1 MTTRMIL
8 GLSVAW
14 LAAAISPAIGAEQ
27 APVPLPRAHAH
38 NDYCHERPLL
48 DALDQGFCSVE
59 ADIFLVDGQLLVAH
73 NRSDVKP
80 ERTLESLYLA
90 SLAARVHANGG
101 RVYRDGPVVTLLIDF
116 KNDGAAMWQVL
127 HKTLQRHK
135 EILTRVEDGR
145 VVEGAVTVV
154 ISGDRPF
161 KEIEATL
168 PRYAGIDGRMTDL
181 DSDAPA
187 DLMPLISDNWSHHF
201 EWRGKGSMP
210 EEERQKLRDIVE
222 KVHRSGRRLRF
233 WATPD
238 VEPMWRELYAA
249 GVDLINTDNL
259 AGLAEFLRKQD

>member
-1 MTTRMIL
+1 MSRVIF
-8 GLSVAW
+8 GLSLMWSVAI
-14 LAAAISPAIGAEQ
+14 LSPAIGGEQ
-27 APVPLPRAHAH
+27 APVPLPHAHAH

-48 DALDQGFCSVE
+48 DALDQGFGSVE

-73 NRSDVKP
+73 NRPDVRP

-90 SLAARVHANGG
+90 PLAERVHANGG

-116 KNDGAAMWQVL
+116 KNDGAATWQVL
-127 HKTLQRHK
+127 HETLQRHK
-135 EILTRVEDGR
+135 EIFTRVEDGR

-154 ISGDRPF
+154 ISGDRPL
-161 KEIEATL
+161 KEIEATS
-168 PRYAGIDGRMTDL
+168 PRYAGIDGRLTDL

-187 DLMPLISDNWSHHF
+187 HLLPLISDHWGRHF
-201 EWRGKGSMP
+201 KWRGKGSMS

-222 KVHRSGRRLRF
+222 KVHRRGRRLRF

>member
-1 MTTRMIL
+1 MSRVII
-8 GLSVAW
+8 GLSLVWWVAI
-14 LAAAISPAIGAEQ
+14 LCPAIGGEQ
-27 APVPLPRAHAH
+27 APVPLRRVHAH

-73 NRSDVKP
+73 NLPDVRP
-80 ERTLESLYLA
+80 ERTLESLYLTP
-90 SLAARVHANGG
+90 LAERARVNGG
-101 RVYRDGPVVTLLIDF
+101 RVFRDGPVVTLLIDF
-116 KNDGAAMWQVL
+116 KNDGAKTWPVL
-127 HKTLQRHK
+127 NEALARH
-135 EILTRVEDGR
+135 EGVFTRVEDGR

-161 KEIEATL
+161 KEIEATS
-168 PRYAGIDGRMTDL
+168 PRYAGIDGRLTDL

-187 DLMPLISDNWSHHF
+187 HLLPLISDHWGRHF
-201 EWRGKGSMP
+201 KWRGKGSMP
-210 EEERQKLRDIVE
+210 EEERQKLRDLVE

-238 VEPMWRELYAA
+238 VEPMWRELYEA